1 MLLYFVWF
9 FYYDCYKI
17 YRDCDFLDCRDF
29 LKAFFFLTNFFN
41 CHLPQWPCP
50 EQGLGSSDLQPSYRK
65 LLYSFPFTPADEFL
79 ASPNIYSVL
88 TLQIIKSDPVPTS
101 NLTVSP
107 AQTMFYTLVFSA
119 RCIMLRSGN
128 ISCPCLPHSFL
139 VGVIC
144 CRPTLPC
151 DFLPLLLAFSIMS
164 SFRSVK
170 AWKLAYCYSSTER
183 RKCKC

>member
-1 MLLYFVWF
+1 MPSSSVTMPWAGFRF
-9 FYYDCYKI
+9 FWPHGTCHRKG
-17 YRDCDFLDCRDF
+17 
-29 LKAFFFLTNFFN
+29 NF
-41 CHLPQWPCP
+41 
-50 EQGLGSSDLQPSYRK
+50 
-65 LLYSFPFTPADEFL
+65 YSFPFTPADEFL

-151 DFLPLLLAFSIMS
+151 DFLPFGERYLISRCS
-164 SFRSVK
+164 HRSHCCPLCLGAWEEGRTLWLECGDGVVFMVMTQAREK
-170 AWKLAYCYSSTER
+170 ASLGLIV
-183 RKCKC
+183 